1 MQDYRVHLC
10 EDVNYRL
17 LAAKFLPRAGGMK
30 GERASVRAPSAA
42 ELCCLSDEDGQT
54 RGCLTPE
61 DGMLTP
67 FPDGRPRPYLARVGP
82 REYAR
87 LTDLPPPPPLLWP
100 GDDGYDDDEVPEIPK
115 QVAPCTLGL
124 VEAGTGAVSLLGYT
138 GYVRVC

>member
-1 MQDYRVHLC
+1 MLMVIHSLPSSGLTS
-10 EDVNYRL
+10 NFII
-17 LAAKFLPRAGGMK
+17 FLDGTV
-30 GERASVRAPSAA
+30 SVPVMVVS
-42 ELCCLSDEDGQT
+42 
-54 RGCLTPE
+54 
-61 DGMLTP
+61 
-67 FPDGRPRPYLARVGP
+67 
-82 REYAR
+82 AR